1 MMLQYCI
8 FSSYFT
14 YPHANSDQLQS
25 NIKKVAFCISFVDSG
40 PYQLVHASLT
50 VRQRFDCCNQRK
62 RITLL
67 WPTSSAERRISY
79 WEWEL
84 IVTKIHRSQNGVSH
98 LLANTARYESVSDF
112 WLEEDCYLISHLSMW
127 GHFLWVIHS
136 PFPQKKRKKRKKK
149 AHAATSWTEVLLAL
163 KPWPGCSREK
173 EANFSKQHVMS
184 GFPVVSN
191 LKR

>member
-112 WLEEDCYLISHLSMW
+112 WLEENCNLISHLSMW
-127 GHFLWVIHS
+127 GHFLWVIYS
-136 PFPQKKRKKRKKK
+136 PFPQKKEKKEKRRFMRPQVEQRCYLHWSLGRAAPGRRKP
-149 AHAATSWTEVLLAL
+149 TFQ
-163 KPWPGCSREK
+163 
-173 EANFSKQHVMS
+173 NNMS
-184 GFPVVSN
+184 CRDF
-191 LKR
+191 LWFLI